1 MTQFLDFLMTLL
13 PNFFSWLN
21 SLIIAPGVSLM
32 GFLAALFIIMLL
44 INNFLLR
51 GH

>member
-1 MTQFLDFLMTLL
+1 MQQMLDFLISLF
-13 PNFFSWLN
+13 PNLVSWLN
-21 SLIIAPGVSLM
+21 TRIIVPGVSLM
-32 GFLAALFIIMLL
+32 GLFAALFIIALL

>member
-1 MTQFLDFLMTLL
+1 MVQMLDFLIGLL
-13 PNFFSWLN
+13 PNLVSWLN
-21 SLIIAPGVSLM
+21 TRIIAPGVSLM

>member
-1 MTQFLDFLMTLL
+1 MLQFLDFLMTLF
-13 PNFFSWLN
+13 PNLVSWLN
-21 SLIIAPGVSLM
+21 SLIIVPGVSLM

>member
-1 MTQFLDFLMTLL
+1 MVQMLDFFVTLL
-13 PNFFSWLN
+13 PNFVSWLN
-21 SLIIAPGVSLM
+21 SLVIAPGVSFM
-32 GFLAALFIIMLL
+32 GFIAALFIIMLL